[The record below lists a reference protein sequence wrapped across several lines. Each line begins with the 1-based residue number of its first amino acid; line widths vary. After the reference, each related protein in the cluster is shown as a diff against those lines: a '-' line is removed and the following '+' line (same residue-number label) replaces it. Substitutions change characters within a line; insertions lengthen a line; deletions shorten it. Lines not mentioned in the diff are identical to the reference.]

1 MGAPRTRTRS
11 IGWLNADLFVRG
23 LKAAGCDFTRQK
35 VVDAVNQMTSYSGDG
50 LVAPVDWTKAHQTA
64 PSCFAW
70 LKVEN
75 GKFKPVFGEPDKPFL
90 CFPADLTSIPKN
102 PETVG

>member
-1 MGAPRTRTRS
+1 
-11 IGWLNADLFVRG
+11 
-23 LKAAGCDFTRQK
+23 
-35 VVDAVNQMTSYSGDG
+35 MTGYTGDG

-75 GKFKPVFGEPDKPFL
+75 GKFKPVFGQSGKPFL
-90 CFPADLTSIPKN
+90 CFPADLTSIPAN
-102 PETVG
+102 PQAVG